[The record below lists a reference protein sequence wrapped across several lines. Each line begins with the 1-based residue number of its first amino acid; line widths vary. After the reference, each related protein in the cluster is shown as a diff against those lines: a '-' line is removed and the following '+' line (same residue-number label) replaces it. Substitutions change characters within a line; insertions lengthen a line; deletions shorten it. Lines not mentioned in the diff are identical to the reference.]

1 MYSMGNYLFTAWESF
16 SVMQNFPRYTL
27 QAANNNLQRHFPK
40 ISALTTELVKIHGFH
55 YIFQA

>member
-16 SVMQNFPRYTL
+16 SVMQNFPRYAL

-40 ISALTTELVKIHGFH
+40 ISALTTELVKIRGFH